1 MHFVFP
7 FPLKLPFLL
16 IKALS
21 IYFYLCNGMPFS
33 NYALINIKSFKTRLP
48 SFPVVCICVFL
59 LFNLFCHN
67 ARVSLPS
74 SSLLSTEHLNPTKVS
89 LQLSCEAKAFISG
102 LLFDFNSS
110 FTFTSKPGLPLV
122 AWCVNCSNDCFIES
136 PQDSRQEE
144 KEDQSQPVVEMA
156 SGTDLLLHRLL
167 PLLTDILC
175 LTALLCFNLCGC
187 LCALHPNASHFLQR
201 FFF

>member
-1 MHFVFP
+1 M
-7 FPLKLPFLL
+7 
-16 IKALS
+16 
-21 IYFYLCNGMPFS
+21 
-33 NYALINIKSFKTRLP
+33 
-48 SFPVVCICVFL
+48 
-59 LFNLFCHN
+59 
-67 ARVSLPS
+67 SLPS

-167 PLLTDILC
+167 PLLTDILY

-187 LCALHPNASHFLQR
+187 LCALHPKASHFLQR
-201 FFF
+201 FLFLIRCIFKACRMHLLLFEVGLLVTRMPSWMQLFQIAISCFEILFMVCLQWGDL